1 MNHHLSDSNI
11 KTNTSKS
18 DVFQNEIG
26 QANILIMG
34 CGGAGNNTIDRL
46 MKIGIRGA
54 KCIAINTD
62 RQHLES
68 VHAHFKLLIGS
79 NLTRGLGAGG
89 RPEIGRQAAEE
100 SRSDL
105 EQILNNGDLVFIT
118 CGMGGG
124 TGTGSAPIVAEIAK
138 NQGAIVVGV
147 ITMPFQAEM
156 KRIQRANEGVN
167 ILKNFVDT
175 LVMIDNNRLLE
186 IAADLPITEAFSLA
200 DEVLATMVKGI
211 TETIS
216 LPSLIN
222 LDYAD
227 IRTILSSA
235 GMAIVGIGEG
245 DDPHHRVEEAIEDA
259 LSSPL
264 LDFDISGAKGALIHV
279 SGGNDLTLIETT
291 RVADLI
297 TERMDPNAQV
307 IWGARVDPNLT
318 GVLHVM
324 LLITGVKSPQMM
336 GNTGRNFIKP
346 EFSQQFSSSKPSLA
360 DDFFNINEIRSINEE
375 NLNLY

>member
-1 MNHHLSDSNI
+1 MNHLTDTNI
-11 KTNTSKS
+11 KTSTSKS
-18 DVFQNEIG
+18 DAIQTEIG

-89 RPEIGRQAAEE
+89 RPDIGRQAAEE

-105 EQILNNGDLVFIT
+105 EQIMNHGDLVFIT

-156 KRIQRANEGVN
+156 KRIQRAKEGVN

-245 DDPHHRVEEAIEDA
+245 DDPRRRVEEAIEDA

-264 LDFDISGAKGALIHV
+264 LDFDISGAQGALIHV

-318 GVLHVM
+318 GVLRVM

-336 GNTGRNFIKP
+336 GNTGYNFIKP
-346 EFSQQFSSSKPSLA
+346 EFSKQFSRSKPSLA

>member
-1 MNHHLSDSNI
+1 MNHLSDTSI
-11 KTNTSKS
+11 KTSTSKS
-18 DVFQNEIG
+18 DEFQTEIG
-26 QANILIMG
+26 QANIIIMG

-79 NLTRGLGAGG
+79 NLTRGLVAGG
-89 RPEIGRQAAEE
+89 RPEIGREAAEE

-105 EQILNNGDLVFIT
+105 EQILNRGDLVFIT

-156 KRIQRANEGVN
+156 KRIQRAKEGVN

-245 DDPHHRVEEAIEDA
+245 DDPRHRVEEAIEDA

-279 SGGNDLTLIETT
+279 SGGHDLTLIVTT

-297 TERMDPNAQV
+297 TERMDPNAQI

-318 GVLHVM
+318 GVIRVM

-336 GNTGRNFIKP
+336 GNTGFNFIKP
-346 EFSQQFSSSKPSLA
+346 EFSQQFSRSKPSLA